1 MLGTETG
8 EFSKIADKR
17 AALWAV
23 SGGLVQPIFQGWR
36 IFSNYEVTKARF
48 DQALAQYEKAA
59 QNGFRDVADALVAI
73 DKFREA
79 RVEQEEGVRSLQ
91 NAARLSRRRYDTG
104 LANYLE
110 VLIADQQLFDQQL
123 LLARTRGDELNS
135 VVQLYR
141 ALGGG
146 WQ

>member
-1 MLGTETG
+1 
-8 EFSKIADKR
+8 
-17 AALWAV
+17 
-23 SGGLVQPIFQGWR
+23 
-36 IFSNYEVTKARF
+36 
-48 DQALAQYEKAA
+48 
-59 QNGFRDVADALVAI
+59 VAI

>member
-1 MLGTETG
+1 VGIE
-8 EFSKIADKR
+8 
-17 AALWAV
+17 
-23 SGGLVQPIFQGWR
+23 
-36 IFSNYEVTKARF
+36 
-48 DQALAQYEKAA
+48 
-59 QNGFRDVADALVAI
+59 
-73 DKFREA
+73 KFREA
-79 RVEQEEGVRSLQ
+79 CIEQEEGVRSLQ